1 MVLDASPSSDLDNA
15 FPNSPDFYE
24 SDPQP
29 SLNLMNI
36 DRDQLPKPL
45 PILGPLF
52 GYSEPKMTEVAAQRI
67 QYYVSMVGR
76 PTTRQESEAVMFHT
90 FKAMAISSYGGPIAL
105 GAGLW
110 RAYRTRESYRIPFY
124 GPMKDANGWFN
135 GERLRIMGNEFP
147 MTPSRRAGIHFIRGT
162 LYGSLSYIVGSLF
175 IASYS
180 TTVAVVGEMRDP
192 RLKALVQAKRME
204 ERKGTQQREQVE
216 TKPGPRDPG
225 LQMGQ
230 VGATGPVG
238 GARQPQDPMGQGN
251 VTAAEL
257 WKRHRKGIGAQDDAS
272 PSADTDFFGGD
283 VDSQGGS
290 NTGLMSDSQM
300 RAQEARQQAS
310 PSESPTESRAS
321 TFRVEKVERQP
332 SSFGDDFDD
341 DASPTRQ
348 SNAGDGQGGN
358 AWDRIRRQAQQ
369 QASEQKSG
377 GGGWEAIRKQQEV
390 GSTAGD
396 SFTFSSAAQERQLA
410 KHEAQKEFDARVERE
425 RQGGGF
431 NEDTGRKW

>member
-24 SDPQP
+24 SDSQP
-29 SLNLMNI
+29 SPDLANI

-52 GYSEPKMTEVAAQRI
+52 GYSESKMSEVAAQRI
-67 QYYVSMVGR
+67 QYYTSIVGR

-90 FKAMAISSYGGPIAL
+90 YKAMAISSYGNPMAL

-110 RAYRTRESYRIPFY
+110 RAYRTRETYRIPFY
-124 GPMKDANGWFN
+124 GPMKDANGWLN
-135 GERLRIMGNEFP
+135 GERLRIMGREFA
-147 MTPSRRAGIHFIRGT
+147 MTPQRRAGIHIVRGT
-162 LYGSLSYIVGSLF
+162 LYGSLSYILGSLF
-175 IASYS
+175 VASYS

-192 RLKALVQAKRME
+192 RLKALVQAKNMK
-204 ERKGTQQREQVE
+204 ERKGIQREQFE
-216 TKPGPRDPG
+216 TKPGPRDPE

-230 VGATGPVG
+230 VGATRPVG
-238 GARQPQDPMGQGN
+238 GTSQPQDPTGQGN
-251 VTAAEL
+251 TTAAEL
-257 WKRHRKGIGAQDDAS
+257 WKRHRKSIGAQDDAS
-272 PSADTDFFGGD
+272 PSAGTDFFGGD
-283 VDSQGGS
+283 VESQGGS

-310 PSESPTESRAS
+310 PSDSPTESRAS

-341 DASPTRQ
+341 DGNPTRR
-348 SNAGDGQGGN
+348 SNPGDGQAGN
-358 AWDRIRRQAQQ
+358 SWDRIRRQAQQ

-377 GGGWEAIRKQQEV
+377 GGGWDAIRKQQEV

-410 KHEAQKEFDARVERE
+410 KDEAQKEFDARVERE

-431 NEDTGRKW
+431 NDTGRKW